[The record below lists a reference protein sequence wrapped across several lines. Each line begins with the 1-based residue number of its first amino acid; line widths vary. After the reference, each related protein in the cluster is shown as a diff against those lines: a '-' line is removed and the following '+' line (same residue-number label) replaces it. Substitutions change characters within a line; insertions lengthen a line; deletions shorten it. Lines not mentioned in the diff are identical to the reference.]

1 MKKISLI
8 IIASILLFLQ
18 TNHVS
23 AMEEAMEEMPTE
35 TFEDYIYDK
44 NSYFRERNILI
55 RDLIRNAFTGNLVFE
70 R

>member
-44 NSYFRERNILI
+44 NSYFRKET
-55 RDLIRNAFTGNLVFE
+55 F
-70 R
+70 